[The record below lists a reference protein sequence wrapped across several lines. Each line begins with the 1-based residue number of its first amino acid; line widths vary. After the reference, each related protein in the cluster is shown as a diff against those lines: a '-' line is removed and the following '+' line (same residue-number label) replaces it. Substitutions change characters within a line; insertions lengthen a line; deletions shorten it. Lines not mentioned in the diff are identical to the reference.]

1 MLVRDRTSFTNRIQC
16 RHEPGEIWK
25 LSRLQNRWED
35 VFLCFLKGALWSVF
49 HKQPYR
55 VLPGLQPHWFLP
67 MTTLV
72 FIVASHDTLETQG
85 HLESGSVQWK
95 TLLAVYELPMCK
107 ANHLLLP
114 QHTNMGFTHL
124 FCPLQGGHV
133 LCCSKFFFFSLFKSI
148 IYSKDFRLRPLTG
161 RLVIT
166 NHLAVTDYGGLFC
179 YGKCGTDCLGDLM
192 WPWEFCI

>member
-1 MLVRDRTSFTNRIQC
+1 MGRCFSLLSEGSFVI
-16 RHEPGEIWK
+16 
-25 LSRLQNRWED
+25 
-35 VFLCFLKGALWSVF
+35 CFSQTA
-49 HKQPYR
+49 
-55 VLPGLQPHWFLP
+55 LPGSPWFATPLIL
-67 MTTLV
+67 T
-72 FIVASHDTLETQG
+72 HDYFSFHCGFTSLETQG

-192 WPWEFCI
+192 WPREFCI